1 MLHQPSAEGIGGIWR
16 ASFGELVVSTRGWPH
31 LAHHADV
38 YVDGGVA
45 RAHRPRY
52 GGTTED
58 EHGRRISLEKFIAAS
73 VVFLAQALAIETER
87 ARRLLRFLLA
97 KECRLDPRTFAAR
110 RWAGPSRGSRAGTGC
125 RLRVAAS
132 GSGRECGRAAATDA
146 ELTLAVCS
154 YADGLRRAADG
165 AAAMG

>member
-1 MLHQPSAEGIGGIWR
+1 MLHQPSAEGIGGSWR

-97 KECRLDPRTFAAR
+97 KEYRLDRA
-110 RWAGPSRGSRAGTGC
+110 PSRRAGGLGHRGEAAPVRAVGC
-125 RLRVAAS
+125 ALPLAAP
-132 GSGRECGRAAATDA
+132 A
-146 ELTLAVCS
+146 
-154 YADGLRRAADG
+154 
-165 AAAMG
+165 

>member
-1 MLHQPSAEGIGGIWR
+1 MLHQPSAEGVGGIWR

-73 VVFLAQALAIETER
+73 VVFLAQALGIETER

-97 KECRLDPRTFAAR
+97 KEYRLDPRTFAAR
-110 RWAGPSRGSRAGTGC
+110 RLGHRGEAAPVRAVGCALPLAAPAANAAGLPLPTRS
-125 RLRVAAS
+125 
-132 GSGRECGRAAATDA
+132 
-146 ELTLAVCS
+146 
-154 YADGLRRAADG
+154 
-165 AAAMG
+165 

>member
-87 ARRLLRFLLA
+87 ATRRREGCGGRLRRVGRSPAL
-97 KECRLDPRTFAAR
+97 RTAGRSR
-110 RWAGPSRGSRAGTGC
+110 RSRGRTATC
-125 RLRVAAS
+125 MDR
-132 GSGRECGRAAATDA
+132 GRRH
-146 ELTLAVCS
+146 
-154 YADGLRRAADG
+154 RRT
-165 AAAMG
+165 